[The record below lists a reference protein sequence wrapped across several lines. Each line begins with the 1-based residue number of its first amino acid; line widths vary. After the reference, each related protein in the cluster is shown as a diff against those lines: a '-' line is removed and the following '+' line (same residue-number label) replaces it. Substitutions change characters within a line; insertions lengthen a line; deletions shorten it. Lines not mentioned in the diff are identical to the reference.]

1 MPKGCRKIQKQVVY
15 YSMKHTQRKCNK
27 CSCDLI
33 VGDNWL
39 LSSKNN
45 QIYWC
50 KPCWVVKAKKYNYN
64 NKEKLKEYDKL
75 NYINKHKYNLDSKI
89 KYRVSAK
96 KRDDRIKYEIALDK
110 ISKGNQ
116 GGDWVYYELEF
127 THKEQGFSFYKFGI
141 TQHSI
146 EYRYNQYAAYT
157 YEVLKEITGD
167 KDYIKSLER
176 KIKMDTKENQF
187 NFPEGIKFV
196 GLSECRVYL

>member
-1 MPKGCRKIQKQVVY
+1 
-15 YSMKHTQRKCNK
+15 MKHTQRKCNK

-33 VGDNWL
+33 VGTNWL
-39 LSSKNN
+39 LSSKKS
-45 QIYWC
+45 QIYVC
-50 KPCWVVKAKKYNYN
+50 QPCWAIQTKKYKEE
-64 NKEKLKEYDKL
+64 NKEKMDEL
-75 NYINKHKYNLDSKI
+75 NRLYYINNYKGKIEHQI
-89 KYRVSAK
+89 KYRSRAK
-96 KRDDRIKYEIALDK
+96 KRDDRIRYEIALDK

-146 EYRYNQYAAYT
+146 EYRYRDYRAYT

-167 KDYIKSLER
+167 KSYIKGLER
-176 KIKMDTKENQF
+176 KIKMDTRENQF
-187 NFPEGIKFV
+187 NFPEGIKFI

>member
-1 MPKGCRKIQKQVVY
+1 ME
-15 YSMKHTQRKCNK
+15 HTQKKCIK

-33 VGDNWL
+33 VGTNWL
-39 LSSKNN
+39 SYSKKN

-50 KPCWVVKAKKYNYN
+50 KSCWSKRAAIYYQK
-64 NKEKLKEYDKL
+64 NKEKLKKYDKL
-75 NYINKHKYNLDSKI
+75 YYANNHKDKLESQI
-89 KYRVSAK
+89 KYREASK
-96 KRDDRIKYEIALDK
+96 KREDRIKYEIALDK

-116 GGDWVYYELEF
+116 GGDWVYYELKF
-127 THKEQGFSFYKFGI
+127 THKKQGFSFYKFGI

-146 EYRYNQYAAYT
+146 EYRYKRYRTYT

-187 NFPEGIKFV
+187 NFPKGIKFS
-196 GLSECRVYL
+196 GLSECRNYL